1 MLHQADLG
9 VFKTLMDVAREI
21 SKELMPNPIPIL
33 DRRLAMLKDSDRFHL
48 YRIPGN
54 ERGGYFTSN
63 ANFATFEHRSVMQVM
78 SKYKMFVFLNL
89 E

>member
-1 MLHQADLG
+1 MLHQADMG

-21 SKELMPNPIPIL
+21 SKELTPNPIPIL
-33 DRRLAMLKDSDRFHL
+33 DRRLAILKASARFHL

-54 ERGGYFTSN
+54 KRGGYFTSN
-63 ANFATFEHRSVMQVM
+63 ANFAASEHRLVMQVM